1 MASQPRFQFHIT
13 KTEGGR
19 FLIGWSTVFPRAKE
33 KVISQRH
40 HVGDCQGFGMTVLKG
55 LVDGMDADLDGDR
68 FGVSW
73 WRVAFRITPK
83 LAMEAKVNFA
93 KGV

>member
-1 MASQPRFQFHIT
+1 
-13 KTEGGR
+13 
-19 FLIGWSTVFPRAKE
+19 
-33 KVISQRH
+33 
-40 HVGDCQGFGMTVLKG
+40 MTVLKG

-68 FGVSW
+68 FGASW

-83 LAMEAKVNFA
+83 LATEAKVNFA